1 MLDLPE
7 ELTRTVSGLYERTAT
22 TLAMSDSSSEDLLS
36 WTVAIITD
44 GGADLE
50 GGNGSWVLQPIARAL
65 LMQGDFALRCCFQ

>member
-44 GGADLE
+44 GGAILE
-50 GGNGSWVLQPIARAL
+50 GGNEIMGDAVNYKGAFDAR
-65 LMQGDFALRCCFQ
+65 